1 MTPDKIRRQPFRH
14 FAFLYFAFM
23 NFVCVHLAFV
33 HFAFVHFA
41 FVHFALVHFALG
53 RLAPRVDRRLG
64 SAAPCRPLLG
74 MHGLDVL
81 ELSQYRKLLDE

>member
-1 MTPDKIRRQPFRH
+1 MTLDKIRRQPFRH
-14 FAFLYFAFM
+14 FAFLYFAFLY
-23 NFVCVHLAFV
+23 FVCVHLAFV

-41 FVHFALVHFALG
+41 FVHFALG

>member
-14 FAFLYFAFM
+14 FAFLNSAFM

-41 FVHFALVHFALG
+41 FVHFALG
-53 RLAPRVDRRLG
+53 RLGPRVDRRLG
-64 SAAPCRPLLG
+64 SAAPCRPSLG

>member
-41 FVHFALVHFALG
+41 FVHFALG